1 MTNVRCSVR
10 VTNLRCSLRMTKLRA
25 VVAAMLSLVAFPM
38 LAVPAYAQADT
49 GEIDIVVTDV
59 ANKKP
64 LDLARVLL
72 DGPVITAEITSSN
85 GKVIFTDVPDG
96 IYRARI
102 VKRGYNALTS
112 ASFEVLDGRLVTVNF
127 SLAPENGGLKVIGT
141 VTAKSSATI
150 STSAIDQNSAQR
162 RLSNDLAD
170 ALNKLSGVSVS
181 TSSDD
186 SDATQTISLEGHDA
200 SQTQLT
206 LDGIPLNAPGSAG
219 NLGGFATDLFSGA
232 SVHAGP
238 SLGGLGGS
246 VNFSTLQPTLSWISQ
261 LQLSTGSNGRWNY
274 SLAETGSLGKLGIAV
289 QTVQRLNPSFLDGL
303 RYEDASGLDYVH
315 DGDSDISGDVV
326 NLRYEFSDNNA
337 LSGLFMNST
346 RDTKVVC
353 ARYSGDPA
361 TTLPCGYGPGNTDNS
376 NVQLYSLTDN
386 ALLGATQLQAS
397 VYSLD
402 SSSLDNELAR
412 YVNGLP
418 SPSGFST
425 DTKVSGYAVNAS
437 LPAQER
443 HTISFQAYG
452 SNSQFATTPLVPEA
466 QEFYR
471 GSQSTQYNV
480 LQATDTIHSTDKLT
494 LAESA
499 GISTATG
506 NAGISELASTAAT
519 WKANAHDTYSA
530 SFALSGAAATQ
541 GRSQILSDPATLRFD
556 CNANVAY
563 GNAPGDEPGR
573 SSSSSV
579 RVGYTHQ
586 LHGGNV
592 SLMLYRQVQNGV
604 LLPVY
609 VNGAVLNQLGQLP
622 YGYLQQVQTIY
633 DSPAG
638 CGAPLSAPFTAQQLY
653 MMTPISGVQRVY
665 QGAEVSGFLTL
676 GNLVVEPYYN
686 LTGSVANSNSY
697 LFDNPYSITIPG
709 QQLPNVPLEK
719 SGIVLDYKAP
729 HSILEWLADAQ
740 HLGSNNPNN
749 LPAYTTYDA
758 GVTAQMTVGTLT
770 FAATN
775 ITDAYSGIFST
786 PQWAVPFTTEGGFV
800 LPNIARPLT
809 PRTYSMTYSVKFGQG
824 AVSTQTATAFHAR
837 GTGGGGLFG
846 GASGGEAGGPGGPG
860 GGSGGN
866 GGRGGLRN
874 FFSPLPASPPADPFA
889 VGANPQT
896 CSATGGAAART
907 LSAELNAYR
916 AQIEAKKTSA
926 GYPAMMPSPAL
937 SDATVVYHGL
947 GSTYA
952 LAITP
957 KGTGMLRTVASCM
970 SLHIARADDVTQRK
984 LYTATSP
991 LFYVPQITFMP
1002 AAGMYIVARRPQAGQ
1017 ESFRVYALPSTP
1029 QSAPFEV
1036 RTATTCTGEVR
1047 NLATQALGDLQR
1059 HFASGMPASSFTITP
1074 HIGAKGT
1081 WYELDPGDAT
1091 VIPAMML
1098 CGRIA
1103 ATSVDAV
1110 TKLGLGGKAVPELNY
1125 APSLG
1130 LYLIRPAFGGRP
1142 SPSPS
1147 P

>member
-1 MTNVRCSVR
+1 MAT
-10 VTNLRCSLRMTKLRA
+10 LRSALRA
-25 VVAAMLSLVAFPM
+25 FLVPVLCALLVSRF
-38 LAVPAYAQADT
+38 AVPAYAQSDT
-49 GEIDIVVTDV
+49 GEIDIVVTDA

-102 VKRGYNALTS
+102 VKRGYNGLTS
-112 ASFEVLDGRLVTVNF
+112 ASFEVLDGRLVTVIF
-127 SLAPENGGLKVIGT
+127 ALAPENGNLKVIGE

-232 SVHAGP
+232 SVHMGP

-261 LQLSTGSNGRWNY
+261 LQLSGGSNGRWNY

-289 QTVQRLNPSFLDGL
+289 QTVQRLYPSLLDGL

-315 DGDSDISGDVV
+315 DGDSDVSGDVV

-346 RDTKVVC
+346 RDTNVVC

-361 TTLPCGYGPGNTDNS
+361 TTLPCGYGPGNTDDS

-386 ALLGATQLQAS
+386 ALMGATQLQTS

-402 SSSLDNELAR
+402 SSALDNELAR

-425 DTKVSGYAVNAS
+425 DTKVSGYAVNAT

-452 SNSQFATTPLVPEA
+452 SASQFATTPLVPEA
-466 QEFYR
+466 QEFYH

-519 WKANAHDTYSA
+519 WKPNAHDTYSA
-530 SFALSGAAATQ
+530 SVALSGAAATQ
-541 GRSQILSDPATLRFD
+541 GRLQILSDPATLRFD

-579 RVGYTHQ
+579 RVAYTHQ
-586 LHGGNV
+586 LHGGDV
-592 SLMLYRQVQNGV
+592 SLTLYRQVQNGV

-609 VNGAVLNQLGQLP
+609 VNGEVLNQLGQLP
-622 YGYLQQVQTIY
+622 YGYLQQVQAIY
-633 DSPAG
+633 NSPAG
-638 CGAPLSAPFTAQQLY
+638 CGAPLSTPFTAQQLY
-653 MMTPISGVQRVY
+653 MMTPVANVQRVY
-665 QGAEVSGFLTL
+665 QGAEISGFLTL

-686 LTGSVANSNSY
+686 LTGAVANDYNY
-697 LFDNPYSITIPG
+697 IFDNPYSITIPG
-709 QQLPNVPLEK
+709 QQLPNTPLEK
-719 SGIVLDYKAP
+719 AGIVLDYKAP

-740 HLGSNNPNN
+740 HVGSNNPNE

-758 GVTAQMTVGTLT
+758 GVTAQLTVGTLT

-775 ITDAYSGIFST
+775 ITDTYAGVFST
-786 PQWAVPFTTEGGFV
+786 PQWAVPYTTAGGFII
-800 LPNIARPLT
+800 PNIARPLT

-824 AVSTQTATAFHAR
+824 AVTSQTATTFHAR
-837 GTGGGGLFG
+837 GAGGGGGLFG
-846 GASGGEAGGPGGPG
+846 AGGAG
-860 GGSGGN
+860 GGSGSGGQGGPN
-866 GGRGGLRN
+866 GGRGGFRGL
-874 FFSPLPASPPADPFA
+874 FQPLPETPPADPFA
-889 VGANPQT
+889 VSANPTT
-896 CSATGGAAART
+896 CSAAGAAQART

-926 GYPAMMPSPAL
+926 GYPATMPSPAL
-937 SDATVVYHGL
+937 RDATVLYHGL

-957 KGTGMLRTVASCM
+957 KGTGMLRTVATCM
-970 SLHIARADDVTQRK
+970 ALHIARDNDVTQRK
-984 LYTATSP
+984 LYTASSP

-1002 AAGMYIVARRPQAGQ
+1002 SVGMYIAPRRPQAGQ

-1029 QSAPFEV
+1029 PSAPFEV

-1059 HFASGMPASSFTITP
+1059 HFATGAPASSFTITP
-1074 HIGAKGT
+1074 HTGAKGT

-1110 TKLGLGGKAVPELNY
+1110 SKLGLGAKAVPELNY

-1130 LYLIRPAFGGRP
+1130 LYLVRPAFGRP

>member
-1 MTNVRCSVR
+1 MRFLPFDKLR
-10 VTNLRCSLRMTKLRA
+10 VTLAIGMSVL
-25 VVAAMLSLVAFPM
+25 LVALPLNA
-38 LAVPAYAQADT
+38 LAQSDT
-49 GEIDIVVTDV
+49 GEIDIVVTDTTT
-59 ANKKP
+59 KKP

-85 GKVIFTDVPDG
+85 GKVVFTDVPDG

-102 VKRGYNALTS
+102 VKRGYDALTS
-112 ASFEVLDGRLVTVNF
+112 ASFEVLDGRLVTVSF
-127 SLAPENGGLKVIGT
+127 ALAPDTGGLKVIGT

-150 STSAIDQNSAQR
+150 SSSAIDQNSAQR

-219 NLGGFATDLFSGA
+219 NLGGFATDLFAGA
-232 SVHAGP
+232 SVHMGP

-261 LQLSTGSNGRWNY
+261 LQLSAGSNGRYNY
-274 SLAETGSLGKLGIAV
+274 SVAETGSLGKLGIAV
-289 QTVQRLNPSFLDGL
+289 QTVDRLNPSWLDGL
-303 RYEDASGLDYVH
+303 RFEDASGLDYVH
-315 DGDSDISGDVV
+315 DGDSSISGDVV

-346 RDTKVVC
+346 RDTNVVC
-353 ARYSGDPA
+353 ARYNGDPA
-361 TTLPCGYGPGNTDNS
+361 TTLPCGYGPGNTDDS

-412 YVNGLP
+412 YVNGVP

-425 DTKVSGYAVNAS
+425 DTKVSGYAVNAT
-437 LPAQER
+437 LPAQQR

-452 SNSQFATTPLVPEA
+452 STSQFDTTPLVPEA
-466 QEFYR
+466 EEFYG
-471 GSQSTQYNV
+471 GSESTQFNV

-499 GISTATG
+499 GLSTATG

-519 WKANAHDTYSA
+519 WKPNKNDTYSA
-530 SFALSGAAATQ
+530 SYALSGAAATQ
-541 GRSQILSDPATLRFD
+541 GRLQILSDPATLRFD

-573 SSSSSV
+573 SSSSSL
-579 RVGYTHQ
+579 RVGYAHQ

-592 SLMLYRQVQNGV
+592 SLTLYRQVQSGV

-609 VNGAVLNQLGQLP
+609 VNGTVLNQLGQLP
-622 YGYLQQVQTIY
+622 YGYLQQVQAIY

-638 CGAPLSAPFTAQQLY
+638 CAAPLSTPFLPQQLY

-665 QGAEVSGFLTL
+665 QGAEVSGFLTF
-676 GNLVVEPYYN
+676 GDLVVEPYYN

-697 LFDNPYSITIPG
+697 LFNNPYSITIPG

-729 HSILEWLADAQ
+729 HSMFEWLADAQ
-740 HLGSNNPNN
+740 HVGSNNPNN

-770 FAATN
+770 FAGTN
-775 ITDAYSGIFST
+775 ITDTYSGVFST
-786 PQWAVPFTTEGGFV
+786 PQWAVPFTTAGGFV

-809 PRTYSMTYSVKFGQG
+809 PRTYSVTYSVKFGQG
-824 AVSTQTATAFHAR
+824 AVSSQTATAFHAR
-837 GTGGGGLFG
+837 GAGGGGGFF
-846 GASGGEAGGPGGPG
+846 GGPG
-860 GGSGGN
+860 GGEQVGPGGAGGGGPN
-866 GGRGGLRN
+866 GGRGGFRN
-874 FFSPLPASPPADPFA
+874 FFSPLPTSPPSDPFA

-896 CSATGGAAART
+896 CSADNAAKART

-916 AQIEAKKTSA
+916 AQIEAKRTSA
-926 GYPAMMPSPAL
+926 GYPATLPSPVL
-937 SDATVVYHGL
+937 SDATVLYHGL

-952 LAITP
+952 LAVTP

-970 SLHIARADDVTQRK
+970 SLHIARDDDVTQRK
-984 LYTATSP
+984 LYAATSP

-1002 AAGMYIVARRPQAGQ
+1002 AVGMYIVARRPQAGQ
-1017 ESFRVYALPSTP
+1017 ESFRVYALPP
-1029 QSAPFEV
+1029 APPSAPFEV

-1059 HFASGMPASSFTITP
+1059 HFASGSPASTFTITA
-1074 HIGAKGT
+1074 HSGAKGT

-1098 CGRIA
+1098 CGRVA
-1103 ATSVDAV
+1103 ATSLDEV
-1110 TKLGLGGKAVPELNY
+1110 TKRGLGGKTVPELNY

-1130 LYLIRPAFGGRP
+1130 LYLIRPTFGPRP